1 MTMVEDTHP
10 SYDLFQMFLSTS
22 DSGHAGAK
30 RDRTYVICSHQEH
43 TSCTYDP
50 EWMLSLISRRMKS
63 KVQTVPSDY
72 FLATIFEVQQE
83 AQQLAIRRKI
93 PFQPCC
99 NNMEYL
105 LTQREEN
112 ALRSYEKAYFD
123 EYRRSAKS
131 DPDLIFF
138 LGDNGST
145 WRTWSA
151 KSGAIPTFRRNCK
164 SGLFWIPSL
173 GRFLTS
179 QEKLAAL
186 SWPVDHHISQA
197 MNCQP
202 VGSQDIL
209 RAADIAGNA
218 MHFASVGL
226 AQLLALSCFRPMT

>member
-138 LGDNGST
+138 
-145 WRTWSA
+145 
-151 KSGAIPTFRRNCK
+151 
-164 SGLFWIPSL
+164 
-173 GRFLTS
+173 
-179 QEKLAAL
+179 
-186 SWPVDHHISQA
+186 
-197 MNCQP
+197 
-202 VGSQDIL
+202 
-209 RAADIAGNA
+209 
-218 MHFASVGL
+218 
-226 AQLLALSCFRPMT
+226 

>member
-10 SYDLFQMFLSTS
+10 SYDLFQMMFSTA

-43 TSCTYDP
+43 TSCKYDP
-50 EWMLSLISRRMKS
+50 EVMLRVISQRMKS
-63 KVQTVPSDY
+63 KVKTVPSDY
-72 FLATIFEVQQE
+72 FLATLCEVQQE
-83 AQQLAIRRKI
+83 AQQLAIRRRI

-99 NNMEYL
+99 NNLEYL
-105 LTQREEN
+105 LTEREQR
-112 ALRSYEKAYFD
+112 ALRAYEKAYFD
-123 EYRRSAKS
+123 EYGCCAQS
-131 DPDLIFF
+131 DPDLVCF

-151 KSGAIPTFRRNCK
+151 KSRAIPTFRRNCK

-179 QEKLAAL
+179 REKLAAL
-186 SWPVDHHISQA
+186 AWPVDLHISKA

-202 VGSQDIL
+202 IGSQDIL

-218 MHFASVGL
+218 MHFASVGI
-226 AQLLALSCFRPMT
+226 AQLLALSCFRPMI